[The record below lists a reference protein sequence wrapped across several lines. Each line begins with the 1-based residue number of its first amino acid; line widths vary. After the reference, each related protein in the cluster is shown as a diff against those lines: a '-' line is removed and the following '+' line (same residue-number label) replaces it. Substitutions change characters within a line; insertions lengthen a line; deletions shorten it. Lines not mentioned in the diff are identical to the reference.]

1 MRRGRLAL
9 VMFALSCAT
18 LLASQLLVAADW
30 PQWRGAKRDGK
41 SAETGLLQSW
51 PEGGPPLALK
61 ATGLGGGFSSVA
73 VVGKRIYTLGDL
85 GDAQYAIALDR
96 DSGKQLWK
104 TKIGPPWKDEF
115 LGPRST
121 PTVDGNNLYVL
132 GTEGDLFCLE
142 AATGK
147 TVFSRNLVKDFGAKM
162 MVINGTEWKFS
173 ESPLVDGDRVIVTP
187 GASDAVLVALNKNTG
202 EEIWRAKLPEL
213 GEKGADG
220 AAYSSVVISEGAGTK
235 QYVQFVGRG
244 VIGVDAAT
252 GKFLWG
258 YNRIANN
265 VANIPTPL
273 VDGDL
278 VFVSSG
284 YETGAALLRLSKS
297 DQGVSAKEVYFLE
310 PGTMQN
316 HHGGMVLYDGN
327 VYAGTGHNKGFPL
340 SVKLAD
346 GKVNWG
352 PIRNKGKGS
361 AAVAFADGKLYFRYQ
376 DGLVVLIDATPTG
389 YKELGSFLIPDVSK
403 PSWPHPVIADGKL
416 YLREQDA
423 LYVYDVSAAGA
434 TKKAS

>member
-1 MRRGRLAL
+1 MRRTSVIRLAWCS
-9 VMFALSCAT
+9 AL
-18 LLASQLLVAADW
+18 LLVGSLALAADW

-41 SAETGLLQSW
+41 TAETGLLQQW

-61 ATGLGGGFSSVA
+61 VTGLGTGFSSVA
-73 VVGKRIYTLGDL
+73 VAAKHIYTMGDL
-85 GDAQYAIALDR
+85 GDAQYALALDR
-96 DSGKQLWK
+96 DSGKVLWK

-121 PTVDGNNLYVL
+121 PTVDGDRVYVL

-147 TVFSRNLVKDFGAKM
+147 TVFTRNLVKDFGATM
-162 MVINGTEWKFS
+162 MKINGTEWKFS
-173 ESPLVDGDRVIVTP
+173 ESPLVDGDRVVVTP
-187 GASDAVLVALNKNTG
+187 GAKDAVLVALNKKTG
-202 EEIWRAKLPEL
+202 EEIWRAKLPGL
-213 GEKGADG
+213 GDRGADG
-220 AAYSSVVISEGAGTK
+220 AAYSSVVISEGTGTK

-244 VIGVDAAT
+244 VIGVEAAT

-273 VDGDL
+273 IDGDL

-284 YETGAALLRLSKS
+284 YETGAALLRLSKT
-297 DQGVSAKEVYFLE
+297 DQGITAKEVYFLE

-316 HHGGMVLYDGN
+316 HHGGMVLHDGN

-376 DGLVVLIDATPTG
+376 DGLVVLIEATPTG
-389 YKELGSFLIPDVSK
+389 YKELGSFMIPDVTR

-416 YLREQDA
+416 YLREQDT
-423 LYVYDVSAAGA
+423 LYVYDVSGA
-434 TKKAS
+434 PKKAS